1 MKSRTGELSL
11 QHFYLLFSRGL
22 IRAVAGTA
30 GIIFACF
37 QLQAAELK
45 LPAIFGDHMVL
56 QCGTAAPFWGTAGEN
71 EEVTVTAGTVSGKAK
86 AGADG
91 KWSLKLNGLKAS
103 EKPLEVT
110 VSGASGKVT
119 FKDVLIGDI
128 WVCGGQSNMA
138 LRLGETIDGKAVLP
152 AAKYPTLRFF
162 NVATATSL
170 KPLEDC
176 KGKWEL
182 CTPETAARF
191 SAVGFFFAKNILETQ
206 KLPLGMIGSNQ
217 GATPAQAWTSME
229 ALSSDP
235 ELKNGFVELD
245 KVMANL
251 DTVRAEHEKWMK
263 ECGTEYKESLKKWF
277 ADSWAAQ
284 QKKTPVS
291 PRPKQPA
298 KPEPL
303 DPDGSTSFPTVLFNG
318 MIHPLIPF
326 GIKGVV
332 WYQGESNAGKPGL
345 YRKLFPLMIKDWRSH
360 WGQGDFPF
368 LFVQLPNYGK
378 RQAEPQEQDGWSFVR
393 ESQLLGLKSAT
404 NTGMAVTVDIG
415 YGDNLH
421 PPTKA
426 GVGYRL
432 ALAARHIAY
441 GEELVFSGPLY
452 DSHKITGNKIT
463 VKFSNTGTGLKLA
476 KAPYPSG
483 NKDTPVDELKGF
495 AVCGADNKLV
505 WAKAVIEGADSVTV
519 WSEKVAEPKKV
530 YYGWGA
536 DPEVNLYNSA
546 DLPASPFRTDTTLP
560 K

>member
-1 MKSRTGELSL
+1 MKR
-11 QHFYLLFSRGL
+11 HKFFYFFSRCAGL
-22 IRAVAGTA
+22 ALIGT
-30 GIIFACF
+30 FCSQF
-37 QLQAAELK
+37 SAAEIK

-56 QCGTAAPFWGTAGEN
+56 QSGAATVFWGTAGAN
-71 EEVTVTAGTVSGKAK
+71 EEITVTAGLVTGKAK
-86 AGADG
+86 AGDDG
-91 KWSLKLNGLKAS
+91 KWLVKLTGLKAS
-103 EKPLEVT
+103 EKPIEAT
-110 VSGASGKVT
+110 VSGVSGKLV
-119 FKDVLIGDI
+119 FKDVLIGDV
-128 WVCGGQSNMA
+128 WVCSGQSNMA
-138 LRLGETIDGKAVLP
+138 LRASETIDGKEA
-152 AAKYPTLRFF
+152 ATSAKYPSVRFF
-162 NVATATSL
+162 NVPQLPSL
-170 KPLEDC
+170 KPLDDC

-206 KLPLGMIGSNQ
+206 KIPLGMIGSHS
-217 GATPAQAWTSME
+217 GGTPAQAWTSLD

-235 ELKNGFVELD
+235 ELKNGFVDLD
-245 KVMANL
+245 KVLGNL
-251 DTVRAEHEKWMK
+251 DAVRAEHEKWMK
-263 ECGTEYKESLKKWF
+263 ECGMEYKESLKKWF

-284 QKKTPVS
+284 QKKTPVP

-378 RQAEPQEQDGWSFVR
+378 RQAEPVLQDGWSFVR
-393 ESQLLGLKSAT
+393 ESQMLGLKSAA

-441 GEELVFSGPLY
+441 KEDLIFSGPLY
-452 DSHKITGNKIT
+452 DSHMIAGNKIT
-463 VKFSNTGTGLKLA
+463 VKFSNTGAGLKIA
-476 KAPYPSG
+476 KVPYPSS
-483 NKDTPVDELKGF
+483 NKDAPTDELKGF
-495 AVCGADNKLV
+495 AVSGADSKLF
-505 WAKAVIEGADSVTV
+505 WAKARIEGKDSVTV
-519 WSEKVAEPKKV
+519 WSEKIAEPKQV
-530 YYGWGA
+530 YYGWGS

-546 DLPASPFRTDTTLP
+546 DLPASPFRTETTLP